1 MLIMYIGIFVAISIN
16 CVFIKIQCGEGSNKY
31 TEFETEDGE
40 FHEMEKLNGRQY
52 GSIDSKPIT
61 HSNEMAKDSQSSNP
75 FVKTKKV
82 VLIEN
87 KHIHRQS
94 RKWNV

>member
-1 MLIMYIGIFVAISIN
+1 MLIMYIGIFVATSIN
-16 CVFIKIQCGEGSNKY
+16 FVFIKIQCGEGSNKY

-52 GSIDSKPIT
+52 GAIDPKPIT
-61 HSNEMAKDSQSSNP
+61 HTNEMAKDSQSSNP
-75 FVKTKKV
+75 FAKPKKV
-82 VLIEN
+82 GLLKN
-87 KHIHRQS
+87 NQIHRKS

>member
-16 CVFIKIQCGEGSNKY
+16 FVFIKIQCGEGSNKY

-52 GSIDSKPIT
+52 GAIDPKPIS
-61 HSNEMAKDSQSSNP
+61 HSNEMAKDLQSSNP

-82 VLIEN
+82 RFIEI
-87 KHIHRQS
+87 KHIHRKS